1 MPKRPLAPT
10 PAPGLRGTVERLS
23 APALLWLSAR
33 PKFLLPIATFVLLVV
48 GLAAPTSVGVPV
60 LFLLGSL
67 IAWLSYLSWPAV
79 EWVARVLR
87 LATLGLL
94 VAAIVGRLLA

>member
-1 MPKRPLAPT
+1 MPT

-33 PKFLLPIATFVLLVV
+33 PKFFLPIGTFGLLVV
-48 GLAAPTSVGVPV
+48 GLAAPTKVGVPV

-79 EWVARVLR
+79 EGVARVLR

-94 VAAIVGRLLA
+94 VAAIVGRLSA